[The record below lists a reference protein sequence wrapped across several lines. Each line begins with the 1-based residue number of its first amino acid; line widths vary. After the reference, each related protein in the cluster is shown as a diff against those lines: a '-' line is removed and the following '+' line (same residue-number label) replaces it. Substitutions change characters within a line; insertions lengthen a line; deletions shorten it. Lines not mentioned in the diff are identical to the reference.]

1 MPTDSMS
8 EEHPRA
14 RVEISYFKAGNGDM
28 FIVRAGLTSQY
39 SNFDNSVSFVRQI
52 HNFNPL
58 RMEDVYIAHSVPTE
72 YRIKLLKQLF
82 S

>member
-39 SNFDNSVSFVRQI
+39 SNFDNTVSFVRQI

-58 RMEDVYIAHSVPTE
+58 GIGDIHFDETVSIE
-72 YRIKLLKQLF
+72 YQNKLVRQLF
-82 S
+82 F